1 MAYRRDMEKKP
12 NYQPKRIIFYRGQ
25 CDFFACVVDS
35 AYTVFLDGVSE
46 GQFKQVLDYG

>member
-25 CDFFACVVDS
+25 CDFSRVW
-35 AYTVFLDGVSE
+35 
-46 GQFKQVLDYG
+46 